1 MEVTMFNKRET
12 DIEEVK
18 MNAYENVS
26 REYESKPKTQNSNTI
41 LKGSKLL
48 GDITI
53 IQDLEVHG
61 DVEGNITAVQKSN
74 IFIRGNCKGN
84 IETKEGSVEIEG
96 EMSDGDI
103 VAGGNVKLIG
113 KFDGGKIEAKEKI
126 FINGEFHGKLESNEI
141 EIGSKAQGKGEIFYR
156 EYISIQKGA
165 KVEAQ
170 ISKRQEER
178 KQEERKQEKKSVD
191 SKVIALEF
199 PNQEIKTD
207 TV

>member
-1 MEVTMFNKRET
+1 MFKKRET
-12 DIEEVK
+12 DMEDVK
-18 MNAYENVS
+18 MNAYENVF
-26 REYESKPKTQNSNTI
+26 REDESKPKTQNSNTI

-53 IQDLEVHG
+53 SQDLEVHG
-61 DVEGNITAVQKSN
+61 DVEGNITAEQKSN
-74 IFIRGNCKGN
+74 IIIKGTCKGN
-84 IETKEGSVEIEG
+84 IETKEGNVEIEG
-96 EMSDGDI
+96 EMSGGDI

-113 KFDGGKIEAKEKI
+113 KFHGGKIEAKEKI

-141 EIGSKAQGKGEIFYR
+141 EIGPKAQGKGEIFYK

-170 ISKRQEER
+170 ISKLQEEL
-178 KQEERKQEKKSVD
+178 KEEKKSVD
-191 SKVIALEF
+191 SKVVALEF

-207 TV
+207 IV

>member
-1 MEVTMFNKRET
+1 MFNKRET
-12 DIEEVK
+12 DIEDIK
-18 MNAYENVS
+18 MNAYENS
-26 REYESKPKTQNSNTI
+26 SQANESKPKMQNSNTI

-126 FINGEFHGKLESNEI
+126 LINGEFHGKLESNEV
-141 EIGSKAQGKGEIFYR
+141 EIGPKAQGKGEIFYR

-170 ISKRQEER
+170 ISKLQKELKE
-178 KQEERKQEKKSVD
+178 EKKSLD
-191 SKVIALEF
+191 SRVVALEF
-199 PNQEIKTD
+199 PDQELKTD
-207 TV
+207 IG